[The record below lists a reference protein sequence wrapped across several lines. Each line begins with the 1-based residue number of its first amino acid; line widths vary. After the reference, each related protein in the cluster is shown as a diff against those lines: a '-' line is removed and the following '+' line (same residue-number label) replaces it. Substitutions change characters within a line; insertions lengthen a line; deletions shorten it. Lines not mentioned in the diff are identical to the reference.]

1 MTIDE
6 SIEHACTTMSLA
18 HLSIGDFFSDSD
30 GFCHRCPHHKSR
42 LYSNDGKALEYVRR
56 AVVAQLKRD
65 GYTIHDGFDPE
76 TGDETCR

>member
-6 SIEHACTTMSLA
+6 SIEHACATMALA
-18 HLSIGDFFSDSD
+18 YLSIGDFSSASD
-30 GFCHRCPHHKSR
+30 GFCHRCPHDRSPHYR
-42 LYSNDGKALEYVRR
+42 NGGKALEYVRR

-65 GYTIHDGFDPE
+65 GYTIHGGFDPE